1 MLLVSLAWDGAL
13 LTENINFSLNYE
25 RTVGEWVSDHPLV
38 SVGK

>member
-25 RTVGEWVSDHPLV
+25 RTVGK
-38 SVGK
+38 VGK